1 MRRRI
6 LSVLCCPD
14 CKHGLKLIEK
24 DAVDGRILNGTL
36 ECENCGKSFDIISEI
51 PRMMVNLG
59 DREDLSE
66 SWGYQW
72 AIQAEGKLET
82 DTYYGE
88 TEEQEVNN
96 FFRYFGITPG
106 DLSGKTV
113 LDAGCG
119 CGRLTKALG
128 KYGAEVI
135 GIDIA
140 SSIECIHRYCQPE
153 NNVHIIQADIVNLP
167 FKNESFDYVWSKLA
181 VCYARNPEQ
190 AFGNLA
196 SLLKPSGKLFISV
209 PDKADLSFV
218 VKLKDLLRIT
228 HRIPRRLLLYLCW
241 TFAPILALAKKITG
255 NPASSIRANAFFL
268 FNALHPSFMTRH
280 SKEEVKN
287 WFHKLNFDEIAQV
300 DGMPRLIHVRG
311 TRRNNTSEIPYDT
324 IISAS

>member
-1 MRRRI
+1 MRRNI
-6 LSVLCCPD
+6 LSILCCPD
-14 CKHGLKLIEK
+14 CKHDLKLIER
-24 DAVDGRILNGTL
+24 DAIDGTVFSGLL
-36 ECENCGKSFDIISEI
+36 ECGNCGKSFDIISEV
-51 PRMMVNLG
+51 PRMMLGLG

-88 TEEQEVNN
+88 TEEQEVDN

-106 DLSGKTV
+106 DLKGKTV

-128 KYGAEVI
+128 KYGAEIV

-140 SSIECIHRYCQPE
+140 SSIEYIHRYCQSE
-153 NNVHIIQADIVNLP
+153 KNVHIIQADIVNLP
-167 FKNESFDYVWSKLA
+167 FKSGSFDYVWSKLA
-181 VCYARNPEQ
+181 VCYAHDPQQ
-190 AFGNLA
+190 AFGSLA
-196 SLLKPSGKLFISV
+196 ALLKPSGRLFISV

-228 HRIPRRLLLYLCW
+228 HLIPRRLLLYLCW
-241 TFAPILALAKKITG
+241 AFAPALALIKKITRS
-255 NPASSIRANAFFL
+255 PASSVRANAFFL

-280 SKEEVKN
+280 SEEEVKD
-287 WFHKLNFDEIAQV
+287 WFHKLNFDEIAKV

-311 TRRNNTSEIPYDT
+311 TRRNNSSEVPFDT
-324 IISAS
+324 MISAS